1 MMSDLQNNRQA
12 VPPSMGDTELYEQIA
27 AGDEQAVHTA
37 RHNSLGMSVMVWYMR
52 WTLLWMPNDGNIKMY
67 FVFWGISGRSL

>member
-1 MMSDLQNNRQA
+1 
-12 VPPSMGDTELYEQIA
+12 MGDTELYEQIA

-52 WTLLWMPNDGNIKMY
+52 WTLALDAKRREYQN
-67 FVFWGISGRSL
+67 VFLSIRKAAKDFSFAALFL

>member
-37 RHNSLGMSVMVWYMR
+37 RH
-52 WTLLWMPNDGNIKMY
+52 TE
-67 FVFWGISGRSL
+67 